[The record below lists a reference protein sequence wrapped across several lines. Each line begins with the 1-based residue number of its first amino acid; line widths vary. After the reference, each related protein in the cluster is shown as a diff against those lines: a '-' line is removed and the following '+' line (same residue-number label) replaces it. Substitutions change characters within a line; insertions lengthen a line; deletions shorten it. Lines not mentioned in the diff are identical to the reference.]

1 MSYPRP
7 LSKAV
12 VFCTLAFAGILQ
24 GCGSGTRP
32 ENPSS
37 TSPTGNTSAIWV
49 GAWGASMA
57 DATAVDDNKGGT
69 ERSFRFL
76 VTSTIDGT
84 QARVKFSNVY
94 GTTPVTLG
102 AARIARGTDGS
113 PAIDPA
119 HDAGLTF
126 SGSKSTTIAP
136 GTTVTSDPVTFS
148 FGLGQVL
155 AISVYLKGSFQSVS
169 RHDALF
175 ITNYT
180 SADGAGDVTA
190 DSAGTA
196 FTGTLADWLLV
207 NEVDVYGPYQGTL
220 AMFGSST
227 TDGFKSNYSSD
238 RVYPTPNVPVA
249 GQHADRVTDWMA
261 RRLAAAGYRVG
272 VLNAGLPGN
281 PVTSLPGA
289 TPSPNQRF
297 AQDILTL
304 PNLLGIVSYF
314 GSIDLRSSDCVSAPA
329 METGTQQLLA
339 SAAAA
344 KLPVVLATLPP
355 TALCSNPSQA
365 NYGPLPSP
373 ADPYEGGLT
382 PGPANGAEVQRSA
395 FNQWIRSTGSSLP
408 GVAGIADYDQ
418 ALRDPAHSSFMLPQY
433 NAGDNFHMNG
443 QGYGA
448 EASAVP
454 LSFLPK

>member
-1 MSYPRP
+1 
-7 LSKAV
+7 
-12 VFCTLAFAGILQ
+12 
-24 GCGSGTRP
+24 
-32 ENPSS
+32 
-37 TSPTGNTSAIWV
+37 
-49 GAWGASMA
+49 MA
-57 DATAVDDNKGGT
+57 DATAVDDNKGGN

-113 PAIDPA
+113 PAIDSA

-126 SGSKSTTIAP
+126 NGSKSITIAP
-136 GTTVTSDPVTFS
+136 GTTVTSDPVTIS

-169 RHDALF
+169 RHNALF

-180 SADGAGDVTA
+180 SADGAGDVTTN
-190 DSAGTA
+190 SAGTA
-196 FTGTLADWLLV
+196 FTSTLNDWLLV

-227 TDGFKSNYSSD
+227 TDGFKSDYSSD

-249 GQHADRVTDWMA
+249 GQHADRVSDWMA

-272 VLNAGLPGN
+272 VINAGLSGN
-281 PVTSLPGA
+281 PVTSIPGA
-289 TPSPNQRF
+289 PSPNIRL
-297 AQDILTL
+297 AQDILTI
-304 PNLLGIVSYF
+304 PNLLGMVSYF
-314 GSIDLRSSDCVSAPA
+314 GSIDLRSRDCVSAPA
-329 METGTQQLLA
+329 METATQQLVA

-355 TALCSNPSQA
+355 TALCDNPAQA
-365 NYGPLPSP
+365 NFGPLPSP
-373 ADPYEGGLT
+373 SDPYAGGLT
-382 PGPANGAEVQRSA
+382 PGPANGAEVQRAA
-395 FNQWIRSTGSSLP
+395 FNQWIRTTGSSLA

-443 QGYGA
+443 LGYGA